1 MFLPDDEEM
10 KNNKNFFV
18 EEGTINFDWFIPRDE
33 AVKYFNRD
41 RYEKHLLDF
50 IKKQFVFDDEKQMD
64 FYETMNSDDLTKEN
78 VNSEVC
84 IRSL

>member
-1 MFLPDDEEM
+1 MTSPGFIHVRCS
-10 KNNKNFFV
+10 KNFFV

-33 AVKYFNRD
+33 AVKYFSRD

-84 IRSL
+84 IHSL